1 MLAQIEIKNC
11 TKKYDINIA
20 VNSVSLSVY
29 KGEFLAIV
37 GPSGCGKSTLLRS
50 IAGLETPNEGEIII
64 EDNLVFS
71 SANNYNM
78 PPEKRDVALVFQ
90 NYALWPHFSVF
101 DNVAYPLKIRK
112 VSKNEI
118 KQKVHQFLS
127 LVKLADKEQRYPH
140 ELSGG
145 EQQRVALARALI
157 MSPKVLLLDEPL
169 SNLDA
174 KLREQM
180 QTELVKIQKSL
191 NLTVVHVTHDQ
202 SEAMELADRIIVMN
216 NGKISQVGTAK
227 EIYNN
232 PSSPFVAN
240 FIGKTNLIAKKSKS
254 IKTAPLLFDEIST
267 SMNIDTNEKTVLS
280 VRPEDINL
288 SLKYGEYRGIIT
300 RVIYHGSTIQYLVK
314 YKNIELVVQTKSDS
328 NFNQGSSVYFSFG
341 RVVGL

>member
-1 MLAQIEIKNC
+1 MSNQIVISNC
-11 TKKYDINIA
+11 TKKYNNTVA
-20 VNSVSLSVY
+20 VKNVSLSVLQ
-29 KGEFLAIV
+29 GEFLAIV

-50 IAGLETPNEGEIII
+50 IAGLETPNQGDIFI
-64 EDNLVFS
+64 EDTLVFS
-71 SANNYNM
+71 SKNKFNI
-78 PPEKRDVALVFQ
+78 PPEKRDIALVFQ

-112 VSKNEI
+112 VPKKEI
-118 KQKVHQFLS
+118 KQKVHQFLC
-127 LVKLADKEQRYPH
+127 LVKLADKEKRYPH

-174 KLREQM
+174 KLREEM

-216 NGKISQVGTAK
+216 HGEISQVGTPK
-227 EIYNN
+227 EIYDN
-232 PSSPFVAN
+232 PASPFVAN

-254 IKTAPLLFDEIST
+254 IKTTPFLFDELAT
-267 SMNIDTNEKTVLS
+267 SMNINTSENTVLS
-280 VRPEDINL
+280 IRPEDISL
-288 SLKYGEYRGIIT
+288 SLKYGEYSGIIT
-300 RVIYHGSTIQYLVK
+300 RVIYHGSTTQYLIK
-314 YKNIELVVQTKSDS
+314 YKNTELIVQTKSDS
-328 NFNQGSSVYFSFG
+328 SFNQGSSVYFSIG